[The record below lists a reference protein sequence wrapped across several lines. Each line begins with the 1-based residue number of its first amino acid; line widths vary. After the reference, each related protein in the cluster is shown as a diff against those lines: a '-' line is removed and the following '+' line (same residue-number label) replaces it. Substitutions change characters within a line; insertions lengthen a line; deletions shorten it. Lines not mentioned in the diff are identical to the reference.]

1 MWSSTS
7 SSRVILHIDGD
18 AFFASCMQAVQ
29 PEYKGL
35 PVVAGKERGIACAM
49 SYEAKARGVTRGM
62 PIHQIKQVCPEAIIL
77 PTDYETCSLFSKRMF
92 DIMRRYSNIVEEY
105 GIDEGFMDITGLRT
119 VHKMSYQDLADT
131 IRQEIEQELGIT
143 VSVGLAP
150 TKVLAKIA
158 SKHNKPNGLTVISHY
173 RIHEFLKQ
181 LPVESIWGIGKNTA
195 SYMQQLGIHTAQQF
209 AEKPFYYIK
218 THFTKPHQEIW
229 RELSGES
236 VYPVITEEKTSFAS
250 ISKTRTFTPARSDR
264 DFVYAQLLKNVENA
278 CIKARQHNLVAK
290 KMVIFLKTQNFRI
303 QALEAT
309 LPRST
314 AYPNDIAPL
323 VKELFDTLYQKG
335 TLYRTTGITLVD
347 LSDQTHIQQS
357 LFESSQ
363 TLAKMEQVYSG
374 IDKLAEKF
382 GKHTVHLGGSL
393 PAHTSEKQEEQ
404 TGSSPWKKI
413 TESITGNNT
422 HLRLNIPMLALH
434 LK

>member
-1 MWSSTS
+1 MWSSTF

-35 PVVAGKERGIACAM
+35 PVVSGRERGIAVAM
-49 SYEAKARGVTRGM
+49 SYEAKARGITRGM
-62 PIHQIKQVCPEAIIL
+62 PIHQIKQICPEAIIL

-92 DIMRRYSNIVEEY
+92 SIMRRYSNMVEEY
-105 GIDEGFMDITGLRT
+105 GIDEGFMDITGLRN

-131 IRQEIEQELGIT
+131 IRQDVERELSIT

-181 LPVESIWGIGKNTA
+181 LPATSIWGVGKNTA
-195 SYMQQLGIHTAQQF
+195 AYMQQLGIHTAQQF

-218 THFTKPHQEIW
+218 KHFTKPHQEIW

-236 VYPVITEEKTSFAS
+236 IYPVITEEKTSFAS
-250 ISKTRTFTPARSDR
+250 ISKTRTFASPSANKE
-264 DFVYAQLLKNVENA
+264 FVYAQLLKNVENA
-278 CIKARQHNLVAK
+278 CIKARQYNLVTK
-290 KMVIFLKTQNFRI
+290 KIVIFLKTQTFRVK
-303 QALEAT
+303 ALETT
-309 LPRST
+309 LPRSS
-314 AYPNDIAPL
+314 AYPNDLTPL
-323 VKELFDTLYQKG
+323 VKELFDALYQKD
-335 TLYRTTGITLVD
+335 TVYRTTGITLTD
-347 LSDQTHIQQS
+347 LTDHAHIQQS
-357 LFESSQ
+357 LFESSE
-363 TLAKMEQVYSG
+363 TLAKMEQVYTS
-374 IDKLAEKF
+374 IDTLAGKF

-393 PAHTSEKQEEQ
+393 SAHKSAQQESDKESTQ
-404 TGSSPWKKI
+404 WKKL
-413 TESITGNNT
+413 TDSITGST
-422 HLRLNIPMLALH
+422 SHLRLNIPMLALQ

>member
-7 SSRVILHIDGD
+7 SSRVILHVDGD

-49 SYEAKARGVTRGM
+49 SYEAKARGITRGM
-62 PIHQIKQVCPEAIIL
+62 PIHKIKQLCPEAIIL
-77 PTDYETCSLFSKRMF
+77 PTDYETCALFSKRMF
-92 DIMRRYSNIVEEY
+92 DIMRRYTGTVEEY
-105 GIDEGFMDITGLRT
+105 GIDEGFMDITGLRS
-119 VHKMSYQDLADT
+119 VQKMSYQDIADT
-131 IRQEIEQELGIT
+131 IRQDVERELGIT

-181 LPVESIWGIGKNTA
+181 LPVESIWGVGKNTA
-195 SYMQQLGIHTAQQF
+195 AYMRQLGIHTAQQF
-209 AEKPFYYIK
+209 SEKPFYYIK

-229 RELSGES
+229 RELTGES

-250 ISKTRTFTPARSDR
+250 ISKTRTFTPASTSK
-264 DFVYAQLLKNVENA
+264 DFVYAQLLKNIENA
-278 CIKARQHNLVAK
+278 CIKARQYNLVAK
-290 KMVIFLKTQNFRI
+290 KVVIFLKTQNFHI

-309 LPRST
+309 LSRSSS
-314 AYPNDIAPL
+314 YPNDLLPL
-323 VKELFDTLYQKG
+323 AKELFDSLYQEG
-335 TLYRTTGITLVD
+335 VQYRTTGVTLAELTDHSHV
-347 LSDQTHIQQS
+347 QQS

-363 TLAKMEQVYSG
+363 TLAKMEQVYSS
-374 IDKLAEKF
+374 IDSLAEKF
-382 GKHTVHLGGSL
+382 GRHAVHLGGSL
-393 PAHTSEKQEEQ
+393 VAHTAEQKEKEAEA
-404 TGSSPWKKI
+404 TPWKKL
-413 TESITGNNT
+413 TESITGKNT